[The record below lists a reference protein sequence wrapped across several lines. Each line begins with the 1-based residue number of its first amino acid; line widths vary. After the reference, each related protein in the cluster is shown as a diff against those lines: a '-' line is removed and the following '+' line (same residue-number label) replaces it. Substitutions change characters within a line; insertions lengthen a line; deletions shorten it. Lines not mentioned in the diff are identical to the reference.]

1 MFGRPRRTISTD
13 PVPGTQ
19 AVLWAYRLLL
29 GREPESAAILAQHAS
44 AGPATWE
51 FIRER
56 FLNSEEFAA
65 ALRPFQL
72 ALTRRYPSRDL
83 LAPFADGSDAVGEPG
98 FFRDVFG
105 VRTRCAFM
113 PESMAGFGGQ
123 VGRLDRVPVL
133 GLHDVPELEYFLQS
147 IEVAR
152 GRLTVVEL
160 GAGWGPWIVLGAV
173 LGRRRELAV
182 RLVAVEGAEEHVD
195 FMREHLR
202 DNGIEPADHR
212 LLHAV
217 VGACDGVAHFPRLAA
232 AREEWG
238 GEARFNIAPANTT
251 LTTAASDVAALP
263 CVSIATLLDEL
274 DHVDVLHCDIQ
285 GAEADAIRAGIDVLT
300 ARVCRI
306 IVATH
311 RRAIEAELHHLLF
324 DRGWHLEADQA
335 CRMIDVGDRLVLI
348 QDGVQVWRNDRLAQ
362 RPLAH

>member
-1 MFGRPRRTISTD
+1 MFRRPWRTMSAD
-13 PVPGTQ
+13 PAPSTQ

-29 GREPESAAILAQHAS
+29 GREPESSAIVAQHAD
-44 AGPATWE
+44 AGPATWQ

-56 FLNSEEFAA
+56 FLHSEEFAA

-72 ALTRRYPSRDL
+72 SLTRRYPSQDL

-113 PESMAGFGGQ
+113 PESMAGFSGQ
-123 VGRLDRVPVL
+123 VGRPDRVPVL
-133 GLHDVPELEYFLQS
+133 GLHDQPELEYFLRS
-147 IEVAR
+147 IDVAR
-152 GRLTVVEL
+152 GTLTVVEL

-173 LGRRRELAV
+173 LGRRRGLDV
-182 RLVAVEGAEEHVD
+182 RLIAVEGAEEHVD
-195 FMREHLR
+195 FMREHLW
-202 DNGIEPADHR
+202 DNGIEPGDHR

-217 VGACDGVAHFPRLAA
+217 VGACDGLAHFPRLAA

-238 GEARFNIAPANTT
+238 AEAQFNAAPTSAT
-251 LTTAASDVAALP
+251 LTSVTNDVAALP

-274 DHVDVLHCDIQ
+274 DRVDVLHCDIQ

-300 ARVCRI
+300 ARVRRI

-335 CRMIDVGDRLVLI
+335 CQMIDVGDRLVLI
-348 QDGVQVWRNDRLAQ
+348 QDGVQVWRNDRLAE